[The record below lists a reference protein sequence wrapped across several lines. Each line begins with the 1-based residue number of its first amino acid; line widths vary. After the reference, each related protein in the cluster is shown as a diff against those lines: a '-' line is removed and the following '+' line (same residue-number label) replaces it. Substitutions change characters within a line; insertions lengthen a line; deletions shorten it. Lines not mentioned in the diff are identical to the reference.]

1 MRRSSKAAQ
10 EHQRAGGIQRACGI
24 VIEKSSERRTRS
36 LARENNSARASER
49 HVSHASN
56 GLGTFMPFLFLPVPV
71 AATGCLPRSSSLVP
85 FLLSSPSPSP
95 SLPFFLF
102 R

>member
-36 LARENNSARASER
+36 LARENNSTRASER
-49 HVSHASN
+49 HVSN
-56 GLGTFMPFLFLPVPV
+56 GLGTFTEKAGSPLFVLG
-71 AATGCLPRSSSLVP
+71 AAS
-85 FLLSSPSPSP
+85 
-95 SLPFFLF
+95 
-102 R
+102 

>member
-56 GLGTFMPFLFLPVPV
+56 GLGTFTEKAGSPLFGSCQLISNL
-71 AATGCLPRSSSLVP
+71 THILVE
-85 FLLSSPSPSP
+85 FHRKLVSPS
-95 SLPFFLF
+95 
-102 R
+102 